1 MFLVT
6 RATVLNPAVL
16 DVVQLPR
23 RFLGRATPW
32 PRGQGWRIWARLVLE
47 IEVLRYL
54 AALIPFVIAGFV
66 WRDYAGLFAQAPLLM
81 FIAIWL
87 VESRLLRPTP
97 ARRAALVSDDQA
109 DRGLD
114 LLASRARLI
123 QTRIAAGRGLTR
135 GGLRLVIEQSD
146 MLRAPPLTLVTVQ
159 SEDGP
164 RVLDLTADEGALIR
178 QTLFQPPLTERALQH
193 IGLKRGI
200 ELHDLP
206 FDPAQ
211 VSGHARMAA
220 LMAAR
225 RAAGAD

>member
-6 RATVLNPAVL
+6 PRTVLNPSVL

-54 AALIPFVIAGFV
+54 AALIPFVVAGAI
-66 WRDYAGLFAQAPLLM
+66 WREHAGLFAQAPLLM
-81 FIAIWL
+81 FIVIWL
-87 VESRLLRPTP
+87 VEQRVLRSTP
-97 ARRAALVSDDQA
+97 ARRATLVAPDAA

-114 LLASRARLI
+114 LLAARARLI
-123 QTRIAAGRGLTR
+123 LTRIAAGRGLTR
-135 GGLRLVIEQSD
+135 GTLRLVIEQSD

-164 RVLDLTADEGALIR
+164 RVLDLQDPEADLIR
-178 QTLFQPPLTERALQH
+178 ATLFQPPLTERALLH
-193 IGLKRGI
+193 IGLARGI
-200 ELHDLP
+200 AVHDIP
-206 FDPAQ
+206 FDLAQ

-225 RAAGAD
+225 KAAVDG